1 MELGTI
7 TLRILLA
14 FLMGAWVGYER
25 AQRNS
30 AAGFR
35 THILVSVAMAMVSL
49 VQLTMVEDV
58 MRQAAANP
66 DLASHFSVDF
76 GRLGAQAISGIG
88 FIGAGTILHQKSTIV
103 GLTTAASIWVVA
115 ILGLAIGM
123 GYYEIAL
130 VGGVCTFLTLDPL
143 SHFQD
148 KYITRSYDVQLAIH
162 YHQGAEVPREV
173 LAFFRKQNIE
183 IQKVEHQIADGEEE
197 QYVLYSLHI
206 AHKQSL
212 DKIIKDLYYVHPAIT
227 YVERYGY

>member
-1 MELGTI
+1 MGWGTI
-7 TLRILLA
+7 SFRILLA

-35 THILVSVAMAMVSL
+35 THILVAVAMAMVSL
-49 VQLTMVEDV
+49 IQLNMVEDV
-58 MRQAAANP
+58 LQQAAAHP
-66 DLASHFSVDF
+66 EMASSFGVDF

-88 FIGAGTILHQKSTIV
+88 FIGAGTILHQRSTIV

-123 GYYEIAL
+123 GYYEIAT
-130 VGGVCTFLTLDPL
+130 VGSICTFLTLDPL

-148 KYITRSYDVQLAIH
+148 KYVSRAYDVELAVH
-162 YHQGAEVPREV
+162 HERERNVPREV

-183 IQKVEHQIADGEEE
+183 INKVEYVGGSE
-197 QYVLYSLHI
+197 QACIRYSLHI
-206 AHKQSL
+206 AQKQDL
-212 DKIIKDLYYVHPAIT
+212 EKIIKDLYYVHPAIT
-227 YVERYGY
+227 FVERYGY